1 MMIKAS
7 GITDQ
12 IINTLK
18 EKYLDVRKSD
28 NEIIIQ
34 AKDLDFESIVD
45 LLRDEGA
52 KIKWLSMKEPSLDD
66 VFLKLTTEEKNQ

>member
-66 VFLKLTTEEKNQ
+66 VFLKLTEEEKNH